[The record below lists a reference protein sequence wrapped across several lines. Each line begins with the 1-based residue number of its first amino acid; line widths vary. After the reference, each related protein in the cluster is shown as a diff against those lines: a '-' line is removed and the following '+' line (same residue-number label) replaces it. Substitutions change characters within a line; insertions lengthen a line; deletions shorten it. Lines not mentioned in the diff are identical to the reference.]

1 MPKRPFRPGLT
12 SQPSE
17 ENDIVKA
24 SSQPILEAA
33 TMRGQAGPTA
43 TATGMTVDAE
53 NGAIVANAAA
63 ASTSSSG
70 AHGNSADD
78 DDERSSLLGKS
89 RKMVS

>member
-33 TMRGQAGPTA
+33 TMRGQAGHTA
-43 TATGMTVDAE
+43 TTTGMTVDAE

-63 ASTSSSG
+63 G
-70 AHGNSADD
+70 APGNSADD